1 MVVIPVV
8 LFATLLLPVHS
19 SITATV
25 TPTSSFTHVRSS
37 SGQISSRRVSPRG
50 SVVVSTNTK
59 QPSSP
64 VSLPVSPSLS
74 LQPTGPD
81 ASSLSVS
88 SHKTSL
94 VSPTR
99 SVTVQ
104 TSVVTVQTGV
114 VTGQTSVFIGQT
126 STVTGQT
133 SIITGQTSAV
143 TVQTSVVTGQTS
155 TVSGQTNT
163 VTVQT
168 SAVTGQSNTV
178 TGQTSTVNGQTST
191 VSGQTSTV
199 AVQTSV
205 VAGQTSI
212 VSGQSSTVTD
222 QVNTVSGQ
230 TNTIDV
236 SPTRASP
243 GVSASV
249 PTDVNPCKRNNGGC
263 AHYCTRLN
271 REYNCSCSSGFKL
284 NADRHTCTEIN
295 ECNSTTNK
303 HKCAHICVNT
313 VGSYA
318 CACRTGHKLEMD
330 GLTCKEVTTSSPP
343 EAAQSHY
350 WAWVVFGVAVALVLL
365 SIVMLI
371 LGVISKR
378 VVNNRKRREISGVRE
393 LTELSTTHPVAEP
406 NPVEIEP

>member
-1 MVVIPVV
+1 MVVKNFQKMAVISVV
-8 LFATLLLPVHS
+8 LFATLL
-19 SITATV
+19 
-25 TPTSSFTHVRSS
+25 FTHARSS
-37 SGQISSRRVSPRG
+37 SGQISSRRVSSQG
-50 SVVVSTNTK
+50 SVVVSTNAK
-59 QPSSP
+59 RSSSP

-81 ASSLSVS
+81 TSSLSVS

-99 SVTVQ
+99 SVNVQ
-104 TSVVTVQTGV
+104 TSVVTVQTSVVIGQTSI
-114 VTGQTSVFIGQT
+114 VTGQTSTVSGQT
-126 STVTGQT
+126 S
-133 SIITGQTSAV
+133 SV

-163 VTVQT
+163 VAVQT
-168 SAVTGQSNTV
+168 TAVTGQSSTV
-178 TGQTSTVNGQTST
+178 TGQTSKVSGQTSTVSGQTST

-199 AVQTSV
+199 ALQTSV

-222 QVNTVSGQ
+222 QVNIVSGQ

-284 NADRHTCTEIN
+284 NADRHTCTGIIGE
-295 ECNSTTNK
+295 
-303 HKCAHICVNT
+303 
-313 VGSYA
+313 
-318 CACRTGHKLEMD
+318 
-330 GLTCKEVTTSSPP
+330 SPYHGTI
-343 EAAQSHY
+343 S
-350 WAWVVFGVAVALVLL
+350 
-365 SIVMLI
+365 LI
-371 LGVISKR
+371 L
-378 VVNNRKRREISGVRE
+378 
-393 LTELSTTHPVAEP
+393 
-406 NPVEIEP
+406 

>member
-1 MVVIPVV
+1 M
-8 LFATLLLPVHS
+8 
-19 SITATV
+19 
-25 TPTSSFTHVRSS
+25 
-37 SGQISSRRVSPRG
+37 
-50 SVVVSTNTK
+50 VSTNAK
-59 QPSSP
+59 RSSSP

-81 ASSLSVS
+81 TSSLSVS

-99 SVTVQ
+99 SVNVQ
-104 TSVVTVQTGV
+104 TSVG
-114 VTGQTSVFIGQT
+114 IGQT

-133 SIITGQTSAV
+133 STVSGQTSSV

-178 TGQTSTVNGQTST
+178 TGQTSTVNDQTST

-222 QVNTVSGQ
+222 QANTVSGQ

-249 PTDVNPCKRNNGGC
+249 PTGKFISHFFFTCHAICLLHNAFLHRFLMTQILQI
-263 AHYCTRLN
+263 AWF
-271 REYNCSCSSGFKL
+271 CSSLISTLLCDYHIPKL
-284 NADRHTCTEIN
+284 FWEH
-295 ECNSTTNK
+295 NSSTIFFYFLANLVFFL
-303 HKCAHICVNT
+303 CFFVCLV
-313 VGSYA
+313 
-318 CACRTGHKLEMD
+318 CR
-330 GLTCKEVTTSSPP
+330 P
-343 EAAQSHY
+343 
-350 WAWVVFGVAVALVLL
+350 
-365 SIVMLI
+365 LI
-371 LGVISKR
+371 L
-378 VVNNRKRREISGVRE
+378 
-393 LTELSTTHPVAEP
+393 L
-406 NPVEIEP
+406 

>member
-1 MVVIPVV
+1 MVS
-8 LFATLLLPVHS
+8 A
-19 SITATV
+19 
-25 TPTSSFTHVRSS
+25 R
-37 SGQISSRRVSPRG
+37 
-50 SVVVSTNTK
+50 

-64 VSLPVSPSLS
+64 VSLPVSQSLS
-74 LQPTGPD
+74 LQLTGPD

-88 SHKTSL
+88 SHRTSL

-104 TSVVTVQTGV
+104 TSVVT
-114 VTGQTSVFIGQT
+114 GQTSVVIGQT

-199 AVQTSV
+199 AVQTSI

-222 QVNTVSGQ
+222 QANTVSGQ
-230 TNTIDV
+230 TSTIDV
-236 SPTRASP
+236 SPTRTSP
-243 GVSASV
+243 GISASV
-249 PTDVNPCKRNNGGC
+249 PTGKLISHFFFTCHAICLLHNAFLHRFLRTRILQIAWFCSSLISTLLCDHHISKLFWEHNSFIIFFYFLASLVFCLCFLCLVRRPLILLWRFFIMLKFYADVNPCKRNNGGC

-284 NADRHTCTEIN
+284 NADRHTCTGINDLEI
-295 ECNSTTNK
+295 
-303 HKCAHICVNT
+303 HIIK
-313 VGSYA
+313 
-318 CACRTGHKLEMD
+318 TG
-330 GLTCKEVTTSSPP
+330 
-343 EAAQSHY
+343 
-350 WAWVVFGVAVALVLL
+350 
-365 SIVMLI
+365 
-371 LGVISKR
+371 
-378 VVNNRKRREISGVRE
+378 
-393 LTELSTTHPVAEP
+393 
-406 NPVEIEP
+406 

>member
-1 MVVIPVV
+1 MVS
-8 LFATLLLPVHS
+8 A
-19 SITATV
+19 
-25 TPTSSFTHVRSS
+25 R
-37 SGQISSRRVSPRG
+37 
-50 SVVVSTNTK
+50 

-64 VSLPVSPSLS
+64 VSLPVSQSLS
-74 LQPTGPD
+74 LQLTGPD

-88 SHKTSL
+88 SHRTSL

-104 TSVVTVQTGV
+104 TSVVT
-114 VTGQTSVFIGQT
+114 GQTSVVIGQT

-199 AVQTSV
+199 AVQTSI

-222 QVNTVSGQ
+222 QANTVSGQ
-230 TNTIDV
+230 TSTIDV
-236 SPTRASP
+236 SPTRTSP
-243 GVSASV
+243 GISASV
-249 PTDVNPCKRNNGGC
+249 PTGKLISHFFLSRNLFVTQRIPPQVPEDSNF
-263 AHYCTRLN
+263 T
-271 REYNCSCSSGFKL
+271 
-284 NADRHTCTEIN
+284 DR
-295 ECNSTTNK
+295 
-303 HKCAHICVNT
+303 
-313 VGSYA
+313 
-318 CACRTGHKLEMD
+318 
-330 GLTCKEVTTSSPP
+330 
-343 EAAQSHY
+343 
-350 WAWVVFGVAVALVLL
+350 LVLL
-365 SIVMLI
+365 KFDFNAIMRSSYLEIVLGTQLFYNFFLLPGQFGFLSLFFVFGSSSFDFVMTVFHNVKI
-371 LGVISKR
+371 LCR
-378 VVNNRKRREISGVRE
+378 C
-393 LTELSTTHPVAEP
+393 
-406 NPVEIEP
+406 

>member
-25 TPTSSFTHVRSS
+25 TPTSLFTPTALISSFS
-37 SGQISSRRVSPRG
+37 SGLPKFE
-50 SVVVSTNTK
+50 STAYW
-59 QPSSP
+59 
-64 VSLPVSPSLS
+64 
-74 LQPTGPD
+74 PD
-81 ASSLSVS
+81 ASSLSVG
-88 SHKTSL
+88 SHRTSL

-104 TSVVTVQTGV
+104 TSVVT
-114 VTGQTSVFIGQT
+114 GQTSVVIGQT

-133 SIITGQTSAV
+133 SIITSQTSAV

-199 AVQTSV
+199 AVQTSI

-222 QVNTVSGQ
+222 QANTVSGQ
-230 TNTIDV
+230 TSTIDV
-236 SPTRASP
+236 SPTRTSP
-243 GVSASV
+243 GISASV

-350 WAWVVFGVAVALVLL
+350 WGWVVFGVAVALVLL

-378 VVNNRKRREISGVRE
+378 VMNNRKRREISGVRE

-406 NPVEIEP
+406 SPVEIEP

>member
-1 MVVIPVV
+1 MAVISVV
-8 LFATLLLPVHS
+8 LFATLL
-19 SITATV
+19 
-25 TPTSSFTHVRSS
+25 FTHARSS
-37 SGQISSRRVSPRG
+37 SGQISSRRVSSQG
-50 SVVVSTNTK
+50 SVVVSTNAK
-59 QPSSP
+59 RSSSP

-81 ASSLSVS
+81 TSSLSVS

-99 SVTVQ
+99 SVNVQ
-104 TSVVTVQTGV
+104 TSVVTVQTSVVIGQTSI
-114 VTGQTSVFIGQT
+114 VTGQTSTVSGQT
-126 STVTGQT
+126 S
-133 SIITGQTSAV
+133 SV

-163 VTVQT
+163 VAVQT
-168 SAVTGQSNTV
+168 TAVTGQSSTV
-178 TGQTSTVNGQTST
+178 TGQTSKVSGQTSTVSGQTST

-199 AVQTSV
+199 ALQTSV

-222 QVNTVSGQ
+222 QVNIVSGQ

-249 PTDVNPCKRNNGGC
+249 PT
-263 AHYCTRLN
+263 
-271 REYNCSCSSGFKL
+271 
-284 NADRHTCTEIN
+284 
-295 ECNSTTNK
+295 
-303 HKCAHICVNT
+303 
-313 VGSYA
+313 
-318 CACRTGHKLEMD
+318 
-330 GLTCKEVTTSSPP
+330 VTPSSPP

-350 WAWVVFGVAVALVLL
+350 WGWVVFGVAVALVLL
-365 SIVMLI
+365 SIVILI

-378 VVNNRKRREISGVRE
+378 VMNNRKRREISGVRE

>member
-1 MVVIPVV
+1 MSLFCYSANTRATINSNKVVKNFQKMVVIPVV

-25 TPTSSFTHVRSS
+25 TPTSLFTPVRGS
-37 SGQISSRRVSPRG
+37 SGQISSSRVSSQG
-50 SVVVSTNTK
+50 SVVVSAR

-64 VSLPVSPSLS
+64 VSLPVSQSLS
-74 LQPTGPD
+74 LQLTGPD

-88 SHKTSL
+88 SHRTSL

-104 TSVVTVQTGV
+104 TSVVT
-114 VTGQTSVFIGQT
+114 GQTSVVIGQT

-199 AVQTSV
+199 AVQTSI

-222 QVNTVSGQ
+222 QANTVSGQ
-230 TNTIDV
+230 TSTIDV
-236 SPTRASP
+236 SPTRTSP
-243 GVSASV
+243 GISASV
-249 PTDVNPCKRNNGGC
+249 P
-263 AHYCTRLN
+263 
-271 REYNCSCSSGFKL
+271 
-284 NADRHTCTEIN
+284 TEIN

-350 WAWVVFGVAVALVLL
+350 WGWVVFGVAVALVLL

-378 VVNNRKRREISGVRE
+378 VMNNRKRREISGVRE

>member
-1 MVVIPVV
+1 MVS
-8 LFATLLLPVHS
+8 A
-19 SITATV
+19 
-25 TPTSSFTHVRSS
+25 R
-37 SGQISSRRVSPRG
+37 
-50 SVVVSTNTK
+50 

-64 VSLPVSPSLS
+64 VSLPVSQSLS
-74 LQPTGPD
+74 LQLTGPD

-88 SHKTSL
+88 SHRTSL

-104 TSVVTVQTGV
+104 TSVVT
-114 VTGQTSVFIGQT
+114 GQTSVVIGQT

-178 TGQTSTVNGQTST
+178 IGQTSTVNGQTST

-199 AVQTSV
+199 AVQTSI

-222 QVNTVSGQ
+222 QANTVSGQ
-230 TNTIDV
+230 TSTIDV
-236 SPTRASP
+236 SPTRTSP
-243 GVSASV
+243 GISASV
-249 PTDVNPCKRNNGGC
+249 PTGKLISHFFFTCHAICLLHNAFLHRFLRTRILQIAWFCSSLISTLLCDHHISKLFWEHNSFIIFFYFLASLVFCLCFLCLVRRPLILLWRFFIMLKFYADVNPCKRNNGGC

-284 NADRHTCTEIN
+284 NADRHTCTGINDLEI
-295 ECNSTTNK
+295 
-303 HKCAHICVNT
+303 HIIK
-313 VGSYA
+313 
-318 CACRTGHKLEMD
+318 TG
-330 GLTCKEVTTSSPP
+330 
-343 EAAQSHY
+343 
-350 WAWVVFGVAVALVLL
+350 
-365 SIVMLI
+365 
-371 LGVISKR
+371 
-378 VVNNRKRREISGVRE
+378 
-393 LTELSTTHPVAEP
+393 
-406 NPVEIEP
+406 

>member
-1 MVVIPVV
+1 MVS
-8 LFATLLLPVHS
+8 A
-19 SITATV
+19 
-25 TPTSSFTHVRSS
+25 R
-37 SGQISSRRVSPRG
+37 
-50 SVVVSTNTK
+50 

-64 VSLPVSPSLS
+64 VSLPVSQSLS
-74 LQPTGPD
+74 LQLTGPD

-88 SHKTSL
+88 SHRTSL

-104 TSVVTVQTGV
+104 TSVVT
-114 VTGQTSVFIGQT
+114 GQTSVVIGQT

-133 SIITGQTSAV
+133 SIITSQTSAV

-199 AVQTSV
+199 AVQTSI

-222 QVNTVSGQ
+222 QANTVSGQ
-230 TNTIDV
+230 TSTIDV
-236 SPTRASP
+236 SPTRTSP
-243 GVSASV
+243 GISASV
-249 PTDVNPCKRNNGGC
+249 PTGKLISHFFFTCHAICLLHNAFLHRFLRTRILQIAWFCSSLISTLLCDHHISKLFWEHNSFIIFFYFLASLVFCLCFLCLVRRPLILLWRFFIMLKFYADVNPCKRNNGGC

-284 NADRHTCTEIN
+284 NADRHTCTGINDLEI
-295 ECNSTTNK
+295 
-303 HKCAHICVNT
+303 HIIK
-313 VGSYA
+313 
-318 CACRTGHKLEMD
+318 TG
-330 GLTCKEVTTSSPP
+330 
-343 EAAQSHY
+343 
-350 WAWVVFGVAVALVLL
+350 
-365 SIVMLI
+365 
-371 LGVISKR
+371 
-378 VVNNRKRREISGVRE
+378 
-393 LTELSTTHPVAEP
+393 
-406 NPVEIEP
+406 